1 MPRLADNSYQQ
12 ALGESL
18 RDVLLAHGLDA
29 LVPPAA
35 APRRLRHVVSPFAA
49 APGSPAARIQATTFA
64 SMEAAREFAAGAG
77 AAAEVSLRAA
87 VLAADREHA
96 AGWFADIRTLDRS
109 AADYDLFQVR
119 RPLPFLFDIIAA
131 AADGGVEHMILTN
144 VDICPLPH
152 FYLAVSR
159 LLDYG
164 FDALI
169 INRRTVADCGTSA
182 DQLPL
187 LWADPG
193 RPHEGYDCFVFG
205 AAAARRFL
213 RNDAVVG
220 AGGVMRGLIYN
231 LVASAQR
238 LLILTDVHLTCHVGD
253 DKEWGRPELR
263 DSIEHNW
270 REAVAVLR
278 PLAAAQPERF
288 ADFCANLPDRI
299 RIERP
304 VAGGPRLVRAPG
316 FTGFL
321 PPLDPEAMPESS
333 ADDPQR

>member
-1 MPRLADNSYQQ
+1 VPRLADNAYQQ
-12 ALGESL
+12 GPGEPL
-18 RDVLLAHGLDA
+18 RDVLLAHGLDPLA
-29 LVPPAA
+29 PPAT

-49 APGSPAARIQATTFA
+49 APGSPAASIQATTFA
-64 SMEAAREFAAGAG
+64 SMESARRFAAN
-77 AAAEVSLRAA
+77 AAAAPEVGLRAA
-87 VLAADREHA
+87 VLAADREQA
-96 AGWFADIRTLDRS
+96 AGWFADLRTLDRS
-109 AADYDLFQVR
+109 AADRNLFQVR
-119 RPLPFLFDIIAA
+119 RPLPFLFDIVAA
-131 AADGGVEHMILTN
+131 AADGDVDHLILTN

-159 LLDYG
+159 LLDHG
-164 FDALI
+164 FDALV
-169 INRRTVADCGTSA
+169 INRRTVADCGTTA
-182 DQLPL
+182 AQLPL

-205 AAAARRFL
+205 AAAARGFL
-213 RNDAVVG
+213 RNEAVVG

-231 LVASAQR
+231 LVAAAQR

-278 PLAAAQPERF
+278 PLAAAQPARF
-288 ADFCANLPDRI
+288 ADFCGNLPDRI
-299 RIERP
+299 RIER
-304 VAGGPRLVRAPG
+304 AADGGTRLVRAPG

-321 PPLDPEAMPESS
+321 PPLEP
-333 ADDPQR
+333 

>member
-1 MPRLADNSYQQ
+1 LKA
-12 ALGESL
+12 E
-18 RDVLLAHGLDA
+18 
-29 LVPPAA
+29 LVPLFRMCRTTGEVPCLEGIG
-35 APRRLRHVVSPFAA
+35 APVEHLIRLV
-49 APGSPAARIQATTFA
+49 
-64 SMEAAREFAAGAG
+64 
-77 AAAEVSLRAA
+77 LR
-87 VLAADREHA
+87 VEHN
-96 AGWFADIRTLDRS
+96 L
-109 AADYDLFQVR
+109 
-119 RPLPFLFDIIAA
+119 IIAA
-131 AADGGVEHMILTN
+131 A
-144 VDICPLPH
+144 
-152 FYLAVSR
+152 
-159 LLDYG
+159 
-164 FDALI
+164 
-169 INRRTVADCGTSA
+169 ADCGTSA

-231 LVASAQR
+231 LVASARR

>member
-1 MPRLADNSYQQ
+1 MSSASSPTDRPS
-12 ALGESL
+12 LGPWPKRRSTCPDEPPQEL
-18 RDVLLAHGLDA
+18 KAE
-29 LVPPAA
+29 LVPLFRMCRTTGEVPCLEGIG
-35 APRRLRHVVSPFAA
+35 APVEHLIRLV
-49 APGSPAARIQATTFA
+49 
-64 SMEAAREFAAGAG
+64 
-77 AAAEVSLRAA
+77 LR
-87 VLAADREHA
+87 VEHN
-96 AGWFADIRTLDRS
+96 L
-109 AADYDLFQVR
+109 
-119 RPLPFLFDIIAA
+119 IIAA
-131 AADGGVEHMILTN
+131 AADGGVDHLILTN

-231 LVASAQR
+231 LVALARR
-238 LLILTDVHLTCHVGD
+238 LLILTDVPLTCHVGD
-253 DKEWGRPELR
+253 DKEWGRPGLR

-278 PLAAAQPERF
+278 PLAAAQPARF

-321 PPLDPEAMPESS
+321 PPLDPEAIPESS